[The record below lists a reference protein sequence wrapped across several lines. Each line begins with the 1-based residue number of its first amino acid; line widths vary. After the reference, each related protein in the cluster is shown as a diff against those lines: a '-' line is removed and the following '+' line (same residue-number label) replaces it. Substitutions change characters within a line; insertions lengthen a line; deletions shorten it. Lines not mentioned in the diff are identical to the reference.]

1 MCRKLSLG
9 GRRCPC
15 SRGERRRAYQRNL
28 YHAKK
33 QQKSW
38 AKNTHPKH
46 SKTKKTTITHKI
58 IDTDGNDIH
67 HNNHGYERAGCG
79 GWRHG

>member
-46 SKTKKTTITHKI
+46 SNTKKTTITH
-58 IDTDGNDIH
+58 
-67 HNNHGYERAGCG
+67 
-79 GWRHG
+79 